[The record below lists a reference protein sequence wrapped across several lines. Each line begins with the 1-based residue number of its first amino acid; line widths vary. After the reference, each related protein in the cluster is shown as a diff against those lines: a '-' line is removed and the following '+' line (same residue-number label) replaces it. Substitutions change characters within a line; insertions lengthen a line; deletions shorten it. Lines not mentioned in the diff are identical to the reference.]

1 MSLEQAV
8 LAPGYTI
15 PRLIKGGWQL
25 AGGHGAI
32 DQAAAMADMDAYVEA
47 GITAFDCADIYTGVE
62 ELIGAWRRARP
73 DAAAGVRVHTK
84 FVPDLSVLATIDGP
98 EIERLIDRSRTRLG
112 MPTLDLVQFHW
123 WDLAIPGWVETARTL
138 AALRDRGWIR
148 LLGGTNFDTASLR
161 ILAEAG
167 VQMTTMQVQ
176 YSVLDDRPARHMVP
190 WARANGLRLL
200 CYGTVAGGFL
210 SQRWR
215 GRPDPGMA
223 LENRSLVKY
232 KLVIDDAGGW
242 DFFQALLD
250 ALAGIA
256 ARHGTDIAAVA
267 IRHVLDQEGVA
278 AAIVG
283 VRHGGHLAAH
293 LRAASLT
300 LDAAD
305 RAALGA
311 VLAQRRKLEGDVYE
325 LERDREGRH
334 GRIMKYDLSHA
345 PS

>member
-1 MSLEQAV
+1 MSLEQAT

-25 AGGHGAI
+25 AGGHGEI
-32 DQAAAMADMDAYVEA
+32 DRAAALADMDAYVAA
-47 GITAFDCADIYTGVE
+47 GVTAFDCADIYTGVE
-62 ELIGAWRRARP
+62 QMIGDWRRARP
-73 DAAAGVRVHTK
+73 EVAAGVRVHTK
-84 FVPDLSVLATIDGP
+84 FVPDISALATLSAG

-112 MPTLDLVQFHW
+112 MQTLDLVQFHW

-148 LLGGTNFDTASLR
+148 LLGGTNFNTASLR
-161 ILAEAG
+161 ALAEAG

-176 YSVLDDRPARHMVP
+176 YSVLDNRPAKEMVP
-190 WARANGLRLL
+190 WARANGMHLL

-210 SQRWR
+210 SERWR
-215 GRPDPGMA
+215 GRPDPGLA

-232 KLVIDDAGGW
+232 KLIIDDAGGW

-250 ALAGIA
+250 AMAGVA
-256 ARHGTDIAAVA
+256 GRHGVDIAAVA
-267 IRHVLDQEGVA
+267 IRHVLEQEGVA

-293 LRAASLT
+293 LRAGSLV

-311 VLAQRRKLEGDVYE
+311 VLAQRRALEGDVYE

-334 GRIMKYDLSHA
+334 GRIMKYDLGRSPA
-345 PS
+345 